1 MALPPYCIMEDQ
13 FFANMSIFDMDNDHD
28 LYDMDKFPLSST
40 IQSDLEKIGDM
51 DGAFQDYDF
60 EEDMKPEIRNID
72 CMWPAMSSCLTSGN
86 ANAMETGNN
95 SAASS
100 YSETSAVSLA
110 LVSGSTNLYSAYQR
124 STQPTD
130 NTNSQSNQQ
139 QAGGAAASPDSN
151 MPMII
156 KKEHADLDYMVA
168 SQKRQRLCSGDK
180 KSQVQVQD
188 EVHLIPP
195 GGSLLRKRNNQTQ
208 LDTHTRKAGEVSGDS
223 IKYLRPDTP
232 HSLTDE
238 VAAPEFRHS
247 VDLRACVMGSNN
259 ISLTSDDSSDVNYI
273 KQISRDLQNAAG
285 KDPLPVRY
293 IPPISDV
300 LDVLNQHSNST
311 GGGGLQQQMNQQQ
324 LDEQQ
329 QAIDIATG
337 CSTVGSP
344 PTTGSD
350 SDSDDGESH
359 NFGLRHHRSSKS
371 SNTNAN
377 AIVIA
382 SSNNNNSNSSNNN
395 NSSSSNGMLHMMHIT
410 DHSYTRCNDMVDDGP
425 NLETPSDSDEEIDV
439 VSYTDKKL
447 PTNPSCHVMGALQF
461 QMAHKISID
470 HMKQKPRYG
479 NFNLPYTPASSSPVK
494 SVANSRYPSPSSTPY
509 QNCSSA
515 ASPSYSPLFVDS
527 SNVSSSSSS
536 SSSQSSF
543 TTTSSASN
551 KGRKRSCLKAPGG
564 GLLISPGVYLPGG
577 NGKVT
582 HNSMISKKS
591 RGKKVVGS
599 SASSA
604 SSTGNTSP
612 ILPGQ
617 DVDPMDRNWLRRSGG
632 IAASTSSQSSV
643 LRKDFVLGL
652 DEAETIEKR
661 NQHNDMERQRRIGLK
676 NLFEALKKQI
686 PTIRDKERAPKVNI
700 LREAAKLCTQLT
712 QEEHELSLQRQVL
725 AMQLKQ
731 QQELLAR
738 YKLELTESQSVSG

>member
-1 MALPPYCIMEDQ
+1 MALYRSDPYSIMDDQ
-13 FFANMSIFDMDNDHD
+13 LFSNISIFDMDND
-28 LYDMDKFPLSST
+28 LYDMDKLLSSST
-40 IQSDLEKIGDM
+40 IQSDLEKIEDM
-51 DGAFQDYDF
+51 ESVFQDYDL

-86 ANAMETGNN
+86 GNGIESGN

-100 YSETSAVSLA
+100 YSETGAVSLA
-110 LVSGSTNLYSAYQR
+110 MVSGSTNLYSAYQR
-124 STQPTD
+124 SQTTD
-130 NTNSQSNQQ
+130 NTQSNQQ
-139 QAGGAAASPDSN
+139 HVVNSAEN
-151 MPMII
+151 MPVII
-156 KKEHADLDYMVA
+156 KKELADLDYTVC
-168 SQKRQRLCSGDK
+168 QKRLRLSGGDK
-180 KSQVQVQD
+180 KSQIQD

-195 GGSLLRKRNNQTQ
+195 GGSLLRKRNNQ
-208 LDTHTRKAGEVSGDS
+208 DIIRKSGELSGSDS
-223 IKYLRPDTP
+223 IKYQRPDTP

-238 VAAPEFRHS
+238 VAASEFRHN

-259 ISLTSDDSSDVNYI
+259 ISLTGNDSDVNYI
-273 KQISRDLQNAAG
+273 KQISRELQNTG

-293 IPPISDV
+293 IPPINDV

-311 GGGGLQQQMNQQQ
+311 GGQQQLNQQQ

-337 CSTVGSP
+337 RNTVDSP

-350 SDSDDGESH
+350 SDSDDGEPL
-359 NFGLRHHRSSKS
+359 NFDLRHHRTSKS
-371 SNTNAN
+371 GSNASITTNSN
-377 AIVIA
+377 NKNNKIK
-382 SSNNNNSNSSNNN
+382 NNNNN
-395 NSSSSNGMLHMMHIT
+395 SNGMLHMMHIT

-447 PTNPSCHVMGALQF
+447 PTNPSCHLMGALQF

-470 HMKQKPRYG
+470 HMKQKPRYN

-515 ASPSYSPLFVDS
+515 SPSYSPLSVDS

-543 TTTSSASN
+543 TTSSSN
-551 KGRKRSCLKAPGG
+551 KGRKRSSLKDP
-564 GLLISPGVYLPGG
+564 GLLISSSSVYLPGV
-577 NGKVT
+577 NNKVT
-582 HNSMISKKS
+582 HSSMMSKKS
-591 RGKKVVGS
+591 RGKKVVGTS
-599 SASSA
+599 S
-604 SSTGNTSP
+604 GNTSP
-612 ILPGQ
+612 ISSGQ
-617 DVDPMDRNWLRRSGG
+617 DVDAMDRNWQRRSGG
-632 IAASTSSQSSV
+632 IATSTSSNSSV
-643 LRKDFVLGL
+643 HRKDFVLGF
-652 DEAETIEKR
+652 DEADTIEKR

-700 LREAAKLCTQLT
+700 LREAAKLCIQLT
-712 QEEHELSLQRQVL
+712 QEEKELSMQRQLLSLQ
-725 AMQLKQ
+725 LKQ
-731 QQELLAR
+731 RQDTLASYQMELN
-738 YKLELTESQSVSG
+738 ESRSVSG

>member
-1 MALPPYCIMEDQ
+1 MALHPYSLMEDQ
-13 FFANMSIFDMDNDHD
+13 FFSNISIFDMDND
-28 LYDMDKFPLSST
+28 LYDMDKLLSSST

-72 CMWPAMSSCLTSGN
+72 CMWPAMASCLTSGN

-110 LVSGSTNLYSAYQR
+110 LVSGCTNLYSAYQR
-124 STQPTD
+124 SQTTD
-130 NTNSQSNQQ
+130 NTSTQSNQQ
-139 QAGGAAASPDSN
+139 QVAGSPDS
-151 MPMII
+151 MPVII
-156 KKEHADLDYMVA
+156 KKELADLDYMMV
-168 SQKRQRLCSGDK
+168 SQKRQRLSSGDK
-180 KSQVQVQD
+180 KSQIQD

-195 GGSLLRKRNNQTQ
+195 GGSLLRKRNNNQT
-208 LDTHTRKAGEVSGDS
+208 LDTRKAGEVSGDS

-238 VAAPEFRHS
+238 VAAPEFRHT

-259 ISLTSDDSSDVNYI
+259 ISLTSDDSDVNYI
-273 KQISRDLQNAAG
+273 KQISRDLQNAG

-293 IPPISDV
+293 IPPINDV
-300 LDVLNQHSNST
+300 LDVLTQHSNST
-311 GGGGLQQQMNQQQ
+311 GGQQQMNQQQ
-324 LDEQQ
+324 MDEQQ

-337 CSTVGSP
+337 CSTVDSP
-344 PTTGSD
+344 PATGSD
-350 SDSDDGESH
+350 SDSDDGESI
-359 NFGLRHHRSSKS
+359 NFGLRHHRNSKS
-371 SNTNAN
+371 SSTTNATTN
-377 AIVIA
+377 H
-382 SSNNNNSNSSNNN
+382 NNSSN
-395 NSSSSNGMLHMMHIT
+395 GMMHIT
-410 DHSYTRCNDMVDDGP
+410 DHSYTRCKDMVDDGP
-425 NLETPSDSDEEIDV
+425 NHLETPDSSDSDEEIDV

-447 PTNPSCHVMGALQF
+447 PTNPSCHVMGALQS

-470 HMKQKPRYG
+470 HMKQKPRYN

-509 QNCSSA
+509 QNSSA
-515 ASPSYSPLFVDS
+515 ASPSYSPLSVDS

-543 TTTSSASN
+543 TTSNSN
-551 KGRKRSCLKAPGG
+551 KGRKRSCLKAPGC
-564 GLLISPGVYLPGG
+564 LLISPGVYLPGG
-577 NGKVT
+577 NNKVT
-582 HNSMISKKS
+582 HSSMMSKKS

-599 SASSA
+599 SASS
-604 SSTGNTSP
+604 SGNTSP
-612 ILPGQ
+612 ISSAQ
-617 DVDPMDRNWLRRSGG
+617 DVDPMDRNWQRRSGG
-632 IAASTSSQSSV
+632 MAASSASSSSNV

-652 DEAETIEKR
+652 DEADTIEKR

-731 QQELLAR
+731 QQEILAR
-738 YKLELTESQSVSG
+738 YRLEMTESHSVSG